1 MEKELKIAIVGAG
14 VSGLIA
20 AKVLESHGFEPTV
33 YEASDRAGGR
43 VKTDIVNGYQ
53 LDHGF
58 QVLLDAYPM
67 AKQYLDYSTLELG
80 TFLPGATLFR
90 NGKQVTLGDPL
101 RSLSLLIPTLT
112 SGIGTFGDKWKI
124 FKLNNELKKKSVDT
138 IFSEPETTTLSYLQD
153 KGFSKEITN
162 DFFRPFFSGI
172 FLEPDLSTSSR
183 MFQFVYKMFGSG
195 NAVLPKA
202 GIEAIPKQLVSKL
215 AKTNFVFNSCVS
227 SAIDGKLVFSNGKEE
242 LVDYTIIATEA
253 SQLVSNLRNQE
264 TIWKSCDTLY
274 FKTAEKT
281 IQKPLIGLITDA
293 DALVNNIFYHS
304 SMQMAHSGGDNLL
317 SVTIVK
323 PHKLSESELVKSVQK
338 ELTSLCGIK
347 ETTFLKRY
355 KIKRALPN
363 LSNIQY
369 DIDSTETRLTS
380 KTFLAGDQ
388 LLNGSLN
395 AAMLSGERAAHA
407 VLQTIN
413 DSIVS

>member
-1 MEKELKIAIVGAG
+1 
-14 VSGLIA
+14 
-20 AKVLESHGFEPTV
+20 
-33 YEASDRAGGR
+33 
-43 VKTDIVNGYQ
+43 
-53 LDHGF
+53 
-58 QVLLDAYPM
+58 
-67 AKQYLDYSTLELG
+67 
-80 TFLPGATLFR
+80 
-90 NGKQVTLGDPL
+90 
-101 RSLSLLIPTLT
+101 
-112 SGIGTFGDKWKI
+112 
-124 FKLNNELKKKSVDT
+124 
-138 IFSEPETTTLSYLQD
+138 
-153 KGFSKEITN
+153 
-162 DFFRPFFSGI
+162 
-172 FLEPDLSTSSR
+172 
-183 MFQFVYKMFGSG
+183 MFGSG

-215 AKTNFVFNSCVS
+215 AKTNFVFNSSVS

-274 FKTAEKT
+274 FTTAEKT
-281 IQKPLIGLITDA
+281 IQKPLIGLLTDA

-304 SMQMAHSGGDNLL
+304 SMPMAHSGGDNLL

-369 DIDSTETRLTS
+369 DIDPTETRLTS